1 LQPWI
6 GLRQQQRC
14 CIVVASSVRTFLLH
28 LRPMLHTEIALS
40 RCNTTL
46 TSLDLSYNEIG
57 DNGAVAIARLLEE
70 HEEMPV
76 RVELWTEAKHRRI
89 SLAEELERY
98 SQQVLEFKFGFV
110 SIVGFSSACLL
121 ISFFLSFIAGWHPA
135 AVQGCIEDIGKDS
148 TGVAQ
153 GHVGTI
159 SRLRKWEN
167 GWAYTCRRIGCE
179 SERIAS
185 G

>member
-1 LQPWI
+1 
-6 GLRQQQRC
+6 
-14 CIVVASSVRTFLLH
+14 
-28 LRPMLHTEIALS
+28 MLHTEIALS

-98 SQQVLEFKFGFV
+98 SQQVLEFKFEIFQV
-110 SIVGFSSACLL
+110 LNISMFTHFLLSLVHSWMASS
-121 ISFFLSFIAGWHPA
+121 SS
-135 AVQGCIEDIGKDS
+135 
-148 TGVAQ
+148 
-153 GHVGTI
+153 
-159 SRLRKWEN
+159 
-167 GWAYTCRRIGCE
+167 
-179 SERIAS
+179 S
-185 G
+185 GMH

>member
-1 LQPWI
+1 
-6 GLRQQQRC
+6 
-14 CIVVASSVRTFLLH
+14 
-28 LRPMLHTEIALS
+28 MLHTEIAIS

-110 SIVGFSSACLL
+110 SSVDLFISMFTHFLL
-121 ISFFLSFIAGWHPA
+121 SLVHS
-135 AVQGCIEDIGKDS
+135 
-148 TGVAQ
+148 
-153 GHVGTI
+153 
-159 SRLRKWEN
+159 
-167 GWAYTCRRIGCE
+167 
-179 SERIAS
+179 
-185 G
+185 